1 MEFKKFTSISQDDV
15 TNIYENIEP
24 NEDVTTDFA
33 SGKDILE
40 PSHKLR
46 DQLDDISSM
55 WDRENLFLIFHKLKE
70 DLEKACLQVNEERF
84 LASELIES
92 GSWAE
97 QSFFT
102 TMSASS
108 EGEIRKKVFSKQ
120 GTGNVDQENLLKNF
134 ISNNKTLLITLNDI
148 DFMMVP
154 GNLEIPCED
163 YLQRTEN
170 PGFYRLCFSGTENSF
185 STWSDCF
192 IQNQCQYYLSQ
203 NLIKQKFRTIFARLE
218 KEGPY
223 IVKEGGLAFQV
234 AIFRE
239 NSVHFCDIVFA
250 LSLPFWPSDAA
261 AWRTRSRVWP
271 ELGEVSRISQN
282 GTHIVPKR
290 NEKGNID
297 LDWRISFSHA
307 ETSLSYLPLTY
318 WYVIT
323 PWRILKNLL
332 QSLNL
337 ETRPKLI
344 SSYMLKT
351 LLFYSMERV
360 PVDHWFSTDN
370 LIKSVLGVIDDLI
383 KYLAQ
388 QKCPH
393 FFIPEINLFHEI
405 SSDFYPT
412 LTLNIIKL
420 RDDFVIDP
428 VKIVFG
434 EK

>member
-1 MEFKKFTSISQDDV
+1 MEFKKFSSISQDDV
-15 TNIYENIEP
+15 INIYENIEP
-24 NEDVTTDFA
+24 NEDVTIDFA
-33 SGKDILE
+33 SGKYIVE
-40 PSHKLR
+40 TAHKLR
-46 DQLDDISSM
+46 DKLDGISSM
-55 WDRENLFLIFHKLKE
+55 WDRDNLVPIFHKFKE
-70 DLEKACLQVNEERF
+70 DLEKACGQVNQERF
-84 LASELIES
+84 LPSELIES

-97 QSFFT
+97 QSFFA
-102 TMSASS
+102 TMAASS
-108 EGEIRKKVFSKQ
+108 EGEIRKKVFSEQ
-120 GTGNVDQENLLKNF
+120 GTGNMDQENLLKSF
-134 ISNNKTLLITLNDI
+134 ISNNKLLLMALNDI
-148 DFMMVP
+148 DFMMAP
-154 GNLEIPCED
+154 GNLVVPCED

-170 PGFYRLCFSGTENSF
+170 PGFYKLCFSGNETNF
-185 STWSDCF
+185 LTWSDCF
-192 IQNQCQYYLSQ
+192 IQNQSQYYLSQ
-203 NLIKQKFRTIFARLE
+203 NLIKQKLRIILARLE

-234 AIFRE
+234 AIFHE
-239 NSVHFCDIVFA
+239 NCIHFCDIVFA
-250 LSLPFWPSDAA
+250 LSVPFWPSDAA

-271 ELGEVSRISQN
+271 EPGEVSRISQN
-282 GTHIVPKR
+282 GAHIVPKR
-290 NEKGNID
+290 SEKGNID

-332 QSLNL
+332 QTMNL

-370 LIKSVLGVIDDLI
+370 LIKSVLGVMDELI
-383 KYLAQ
+383 KCLAL

-405 SSDFYPT
+405 GSDFYPT
-412 LTLNIIKL
+412 LALNIIQL
-420 RDDFVIDP
+420 RSKFVDDP
-428 VKIVFG
+428 VKMVFG
-434 EK
+434 EV